1 MSVALN
7 APAVFRFTAAADPGK
22 HRHAAELIGVDMTGV
37 SDDEVGEALAGHL
50 VGLMRRIGAPNGLA
64 AVGYGPADL
73 DDLVAGTL
81 PQHTVTKLSPRPA
94 SAADLRRLFEE
105 SMRLW

>member
-7 APAVFRFTAAADPGK
+7 APAVSRFTSSASPERHRWAAG
-22 HRHAAELIGVDMTGV
+22 LVGVEV
-37 SDDEVGEALAGHL
+37 DDAGEALAQRL
-50 VGLMRRIGAPNGLA
+50 IELLRRLGMPNGLS
-64 AVGYGPADL
+64 AVGYGPDDL

-94 SAADLRRLFEE
+94 SAADLRGMFRE
-105 SMRLW
+105 SMTLW

>member
-7 APAVFRFTAAADPGK
+7 APAVSRFTSSASPERHRWAAGLVGVEVDDADD
-22 HRHAAELIGVDMTGV
+22 A
-37 SDDEVGEALAGHL
+37 GEALAQRL
-50 VGLMRRIGAPNGLA
+50 IELLRRLGMPNGLSA
-64 AVGYGPADL
+64 IGYGPDDL

-94 SAADLRRLFEE
+94 SAADLRGMFRE
-105 SMRLW
+105 SMTLW